1 MRFWLRELAGW
12 LLVALGLAVF
22 YYCFLFLYHGL
33 ILEAGP
39 LTVIGIIIFR
49 GGIHLLKMAVAA
61 RICLHANAALREP
74 EARPA
79 SSSHVPARRLAF
91 REATGPRTP
100 EARG

>member
-22 YYCFLFLYHGL
+22 YYCFLFLYYGL

-39 LTVIGIIIFR
+39 LTVIGIFIFR

-61 RICLHANAALREP
+61 RICLHANAALRE
-74 EARPA
+74 
-79 SSSHVPARRLAF
+79 
-91 REATGPRTP
+91 REAGPAGIKP
-100 EARG
+100 AAR